1 MYRRRLV
8 FDADRESRASEMDYL
23 LIIRC
28 GIVGVACTLA
38 ACSSGPN
45 LVGLGELDATPVA
58 AEHRIFISSTRR
70 EADDVSEF
78 LSGERAES
86 VRFATVDVTIPLNHQ
101 PGSIELPRD
110 SSPDPTKHFLI
121 QNPENLKDGEAFI
134 SQINNQIRG
143 RAQATKSAMVF
154 VHGYNTNTTEA
165 ITRLAQIVQDSGYDG
180 IPILFTWPSNR
191 KTIDYVSD
199 INSAAFS
206 RDALVDLAFALNRSN
221 LDEFYIIGHSMGG
234 FLVMEAVRS
243 IGLRNQF
250 DRLSKNSDIILASPD
265 IDIDLFG
272 SQIRPL
278 DFERS
283 KITVL
288 MSQDDKAL
296 QLSQRIAG
304 DYPRVGAADPQRLS
318 ALGVNVID
326 LSQVEDT
333 SSAHHSKFSESPE
346 IVRIIG
352 QRINAGDE
360 LSTQS
365 TATDLTIQRVG
376 DVLQVFSPG

>member
-1 MYRRRLV
+1 MAPPAPDSVIEDIYVATERGLDQLNRAFGEPRKTELHFIRTSVAVPATHTPGAIEWPAVEERPNAATDFVIADKKV
-8 FDADRESRASEMDYL
+8 FADKSQFVRAFRAS
-23 LIIRC
+23 R
-28 GIVGVACTLA
+28 
-38 ACSSGPN
+38 SGT
-45 LVGLGELDATPVA
+45 E
-58 AEHRIFISSTRR
+58 ST
-70 EADDVSEF
+70 
-78 LSGERAES
+78 
-86 VRFATVDVTIPLNHQ
+86 
-101 PGSIELPRD
+101 
-110 SSPDPTKHFLI
+110 
-121 QNPENLKDGEAFI
+121 
-134 SQINNQIRG
+134 
-143 RAQATKSAMVF
+143 VF

-296 QLSQRIAG
+296 RLSQRIAG
-304 DYPRVGAADPQRLS
+304 DYPRVGAAI
-318 ALGVNVID
+318 A
-326 LSQVEDT
+326 
-333 SSAHHSKFSESPE
+333 AFS
-346 IVRIIG
+346 
-352 QRINAGDE
+352 
-360 LSTQS
+360 
-365 TATDLTIQRVG
+365 
-376 DVLQVFSPG
+376 